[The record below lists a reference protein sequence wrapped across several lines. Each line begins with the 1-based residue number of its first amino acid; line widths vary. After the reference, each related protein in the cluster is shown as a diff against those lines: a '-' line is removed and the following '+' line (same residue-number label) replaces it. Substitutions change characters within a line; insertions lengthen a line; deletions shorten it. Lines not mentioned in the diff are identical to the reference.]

1 MSLIT
6 KLDNF
11 FTISEQ
17 ESTTKKVKDM
27 QAKTAA
33 DKEILEINKRIS
45 EIDLALANLSKRE
58 KEGSLSKSESFKQQ
72 AIEMQKKVAEYQK
85 KSVSL
90 KKIEDLEK

>member
-17 ESTTKKVKDM
+17 ESTTKKVKDI

-45 EIDLALANLSKRE
+45 EIDLALANLAKRE